1 MITIP
6 ANDFKGLALF
16 AAIKD
21 TRQYLKGVHV
31 EQRANQTLLMATDG
45 AMCAVLRLDV
55 TSDTDVEYLIPNTL
69 LANVKTNKGLVTV
82 DYDGVNVALTQDGAT
97 VTAKHGDGTFPDVRR
112 VIPSSVSG
120 ELAHFD
126 LHLLARIAKAYTLF
140 SGRKACTPSLI
151 AHNGTGAA
159 LIDMRA
165 RDITGVIMPLNPN
178 AATFSEPNN
187 FRPGWL

>member
-1 MITIP
+1 M
-6 ANDFKGLALF
+6 KGLALF
-16 AAIKD
+16 AAIKAN
-21 TRQYLKGVHV
+21 RRYPNGVHV

-55 TSDTDVEYLIPNTL
+55 TSDTDVEYLIPTTL

-82 DYDGVNVALTQDGAT
+82 DYDGMNVILAQDGTT
-97 VTAKHGDGTFPDVRR
+97 VTAKHDEGNFPDVRR

-120 ELAHFD
+120 ELAHFN

-140 SGRKACTPSLI
+140 SGSKECTPSLI
-151 AHNGTGAA
+151 ANGTGAA
-159 LIDMRA
+159 LIDMRRA
-165 RDITGVIMPLNPN
+165 DITGVIMPLNPN